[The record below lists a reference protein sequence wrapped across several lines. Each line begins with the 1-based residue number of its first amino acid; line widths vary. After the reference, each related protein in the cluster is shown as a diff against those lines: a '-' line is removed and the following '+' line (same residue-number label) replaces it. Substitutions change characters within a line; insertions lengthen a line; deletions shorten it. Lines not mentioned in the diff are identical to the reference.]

1 MKINKWKETLL
12 SSSIVKF
19 LLVGGCSTG
28 LDFVIYMLLSLRLPI
43 TVSKGIS
50 MILASVFSYVVNK
63 QYSFE
68 NKEKTNAVYLIKYY
82 LTFAA
87 NFAVNL
93 SVNYLVYS
101 STGYK
106 LAAYVFATVCGMTV
120 NYLGQRFFVFTSTE
134 KTEREQN

>member
-1 MKINKWKETLL
+1 MKINEWKETLL

-63 QYSFE
+63 Q

-106 LAAYVFATVCGMTV
+106 LTAYVLATICGMTV

>member
-1 MKINKWKETLL
+1 MKINEWKETLL

-63 QYSFE
+63 QYTFE
-68 NKEKTNAVYLIKYY
+68 NKEKTNAVYL
-82 LTFAA
+82 F
-87 NFAVNL
+87 
-93 SVNYLVYS
+93 
-101 STGYK
+101 
-106 LAAYVFATVCGMTV
+106 
-120 NYLGQRFFVFTSTE
+120 
-134 KTEREQN
+134 